1 MFLGYQ
7 QVTVGDTVLTVA
19 SFTIPVGANHV
30 MLQAEAQNVRYT
42 MDNTSAPDTGVGMVL
57 IVGLAPELFSIED
70 FRRIKL
76 HRGAGSDGKINVHY
90 SGGRSI

>member
-42 MDNTSAPDTGVGMVL
+42 MDNTSAPDTGVG
-57 IVGLAPELFSIED
+57 
-70 FRRIKL
+70 RRVQC
-76 HRGAGSDGKINVHY
+76 RGGAGRFCK
-90 SGGRSI
+90 